1 MLTIDDLG
9 LFTDLP
15 DFCKG
20 CLVSELTLLSDHLYA
35 GNYRYITNTSVICE
49 HIRICKALY
58 ERLKK
63 EGKLKDE
70 VTS

>member
-1 MLTIDDLG
+1 MLTIEDLG

-20 CLVSELTLLSDHLYA
+20 CQCKFLSLNEGTYYA
-35 GNYRYITNTSVICE
+35 NDDIYVQNKHVTCEYVKICGM
-49 HIRICKALY
+49 LY

-70 VTS
+70 VAS